1 MEDSTQ
7 QKINDLFTDIEF
19 LKNQIQFL
27 YLIKS
32 TKSEENQKSTQILIN
47 GFTKQLYDK
56 IDEVEKI
63 NI

>member
-27 YLIKS
+27 YL
-32 TKSEENQKSTQILIN
+32 TY
-47 GFTKQLYDK
+47 F
-56 IDEVEKI
+56 
-63 NI
+63 

>member
-7 QKINDLFTDIEF
+7 QKINDLFKDIEF

>member
-56 IDEVEKI
+56 IDEIEKI